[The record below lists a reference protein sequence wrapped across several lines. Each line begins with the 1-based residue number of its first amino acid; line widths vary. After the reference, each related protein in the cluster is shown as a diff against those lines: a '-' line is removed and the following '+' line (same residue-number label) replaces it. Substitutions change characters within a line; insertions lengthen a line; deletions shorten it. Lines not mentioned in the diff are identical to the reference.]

1 MQKEG
6 YITVYLSLMVAAI
19 LIFII
24 TLTEGIR
31 VQTIK
36 FQTECVMDIGL
47 SSIFAEYNRELFNQY
62 GLLAIDTAYGES
74 GGNEE
79 RTKSHLLQYMNMN
92 FETPGEAELLPFRDL
107 TAIHADNAMF
117 SDVSYL
123 SDDSGMVLK
132 YQIVK
137 LMKEKT
143 GFSYVE
149 DAFPLFSDSESESK
163 YKKLESEKK
172 SRFGQIDELLNKI
185 NEVRRKEEKDEVS
198 IENPAEQVERM
209 NQSLVLDIAVKDCS
223 AIMRR
228 EVNLKEYISHR
239 NYSEGA
245 GLWEKQATPDGAL
258 NNYLFRRYMLEH
270 CGHYGN
276 IKDNSRLGYQLEYL
290 LYGKNNDFDNLDA
303 FASQLFR
310 ERYVINAA
318 HLFSDSEKMNQ
329 AAVLAATVTAGI
341 GSPQLSEA
349 VKYTLLFSWC
359 YAETMQDLRIIFD
372 GNGVARI
379 KDDASWNVPL
389 SELLTFVSTLDSY
402 HAVEDGKTYY
412 DYLTEYLFLKDEKTL
427 RMRLM
432 DIMEMDIGMTDGNHC
447 FQMDNCIYQVRAR
460 VNVTSNYGYGFSI
473 ERDYSYE

>member
-62 GLLAIDTAYGES
+62 DLLAIDTAYGES

-143 GFSYVE
+143 GVSYVE
-149 DAFPLFSDSESESK
+149 DAFSLFSDSESESK
-163 YKKLESEKK
+163 YKKLEGEKK
-172 SRFGQIDELLNKI
+172 SSFGQIDELLNKI

-223 AIMRR
+223 AIMHQNP
-228 EVNLKEYISHR
+228 NLSH
-239 NYSEGA
+239 
-245 GLWEKQATPDGAL
+245 
-258 NNYLFRRYMLEH
+258 
-270 CGHYGN
+270 
-276 IKDNSRLGYQLEYL
+276 
-290 LYGKNNDFDNLDA
+290 
-303 FASQLFR
+303 
-310 ERYVINAA
+310 
-318 HLFSDSEKMNQ
+318 
-329 AAVLAATVTAGI
+329 TV
-341 GSPQLSEA
+341 
-349 VKYTLLFSWC
+349 
-359 YAETMQDLRIIFD
+359 
-372 GNGVARI
+372 GV
-379 KDDASWNVPL
+379 
-389 SELLTFVSTLDSY
+389 F
-402 HAVEDGKTYY
+402 
-412 DYLTEYLFLKDEKTL
+412 
-427 RMRLM
+427 
-432 DIMEMDIGMTDGNHC
+432 
-447 FQMDNCIYQVRAR
+447 
-460 VNVTSNYGYGFSI
+460 
-473 ERDYSYE
+473 